1 MKAGLWR
8 IDGWIMGGGG
18 GGWMGG
24 SWGSQI
30 SLMSSLQGELAHPH
44 HCKLALFPFAKR
56 TDVSKIFLNFVRNV
70 GWWDFEGKI
79 FTVSHLSPI

>member
-1 MKAGLWR
+1 MEDRWLDHGGVVL
-8 IDGWIMGGGG
+8 DGWVDHG
-18 GGWMGG
+18 
-24 SWGSQI
+24 GSQI

-70 GWWDFEGKI
+70 GGGSLKI
-79 FTVSHLSPI
+79 FTVSHLPPI